1 MRGAVYHLCRRCGK
15 RVNISC
21 QLRQEKRHLCP
32 RCVGE
37 PWYMT
42 KEGLVRENWQGGR
55 SDRSQPALAGWDTSR
70 AQKARTTCSALCWET
85 GGDCE
90 VPGLFPPRLPG
101 ELSPRAQETPG
112 TGGFCGTSPTRRT
125 GQGSGQGLRGRLRD
139 RVPVAERGRLGCQ
152 NRREGGNPIRSKAF
166 ARKQRAI
173 REACRLNRKTYIVL
187 NVPLAPSRK

>member
-55 SDRSQPALAGWDTSR
+55 SDRSQPALAGWETSR
-70 AQKARTTCSALCWET
+70 AQKEKCLACSRPDCQGSCPPGRKRLPVPEDFAERVQRGERVKALAKVYGVAYGTVCRWRKEAGLVVKT
-85 GGDCE
+85 EGKE
-90 VPGLFPPRLPG
+90 VTQSAAKRLPG
-101 ELSPRAQETPG
+101 SKGRSERRA
-112 TGGFCGTSPTRRT
+112 
-125 GQGSGQGLRGRLRD
+125 D
-139 RVPVAERGRLGCQ
+139 
-152 NRREGGNPIRSKAF
+152 
-166 ARKQRAI
+166 
-173 REACRLNRKTYIVL
+173 
-187 NVPLAPSRK
+187 